1 MNKKRI
7 ISILLLGVIL
17 LSVIS
22 PLFNLQI
29 CYAEVNEYDIKGTED
44 ADDINDFNDRLFAQN
59 AYKIWSVL
67 KTTGMT
73 DEQACGILGVMRAE
87 SARGFAPCV
96 VESYGDYNIYSCNSE
111 EDYNKYCEEISSKF
125 ETDHDALTVKCL
137 KDGYSFTDGEIAT
150 LRSGGTVTKTRYY
163 EGKLTDMTFYP
174 SYFVDGQGYCGIG
187 IPQFTGGGA
196 VALLNWCKE
205 QNCNWYEMD
214 NQLIYMFT
222 VPQSEGGY
230 TGGGMYLYDKDKSV
244 LEIYME
250 ETKGLSLDDCAHWW
264 ARNFEGRSDG
274 ADGDRLTYT
283 HQIYDEFK
291 GKKWDSRYGAK
302 ILDGTG
308 LIGAKINN
316 DIHDKGIVHDVASQ
330 VMIYPQ
336 NSGFIL
342 DADEDTKK
350 NMYNKNVAVFRD
362 YVSKKHEKT
371 DYQSPQYSLY
381 ELFGDDLHWYRYLG
395 EATYAPRMLDRVY
408 SAITQDKLDQLS
420 LINDILFYEGSN
432 YLSCNVYNNRPMV
445 LTSELVDQGN
455 KDPRVSA
462 MATGYFSGYPYTLGS
477 LNMTIAKY
485 AVSLTSLLLGPELL
499 LKIKDIITDLETK
512 PIWNEVFKPIVMI
525 VVGIAMIFFIFSLV
539 KKAKNY
545 AVGKGSARE
554 AISRFIIGV
563 IALGLLGVSFAKP
576 TVMNDVIYKMVT
588 CVDTVFGDVISKFT
602 EGDDVI
608 HISMDSDDVLDV
620 DETKEEKVAMQ
631 ISAFLWKTAI
641 FNPWCR
647 GQFGGLNYDELYTQ
661 YADVDDSKKMEQ
673 SHELV
678 DLEDYSGK
686 PFYNSAYY
694 TGDVTVPV
702 GNSTEIR
709 NWAAYLMSCGSEYHI
724 DYDVIDTIDN
734 LKMEDGDIVV
744 TFPNAKTTAYNPT
757 LMADTF
763 RIVDAQMN
771 IAPEEYNKEITVD
784 KNWADKAYDEMLE
797 SEGLPATP
805 DKYKLV
811 INNYTNSH
819 KLKPKFYSASMAMLF
834 NAALLIFFIPVIWGK
849 FKNFVLMIIVAVQI
863 IYHSIVE
870 LFKENSGFKEYGES
884 FKKALLGYFIACLKC
899 NIMLLFYGTFVDKGF
914 FKMIIYCILCVV
926 VLSFSFKDV
935 RDLGRDVRHKVQQFR
950 NPRS

>member
-1 MNKKRI
+1 
-7 ISILLLGVIL
+7 
-17 LSVIS
+17 
-22 PLFNLQI
+22 
-29 CYAEVNEYDIKGTED
+29 
-44 ADDINDFNDRLFAQN
+44 
-59 AYKIWSVL
+59 
-67 KTTGMT
+67 
-73 DEQACGILGVMRAE
+73 
-87 SARGFAPCV
+87 
-96 VESYGDYNIYSCNSE
+96 
-111 EDYNKYCEEISSKF
+111 
-125 ETDHDALTVKCL
+125 
-137 KDGYSFTDGEIAT
+137 
-150 LRSGGTVTKTRYY
+150 
-163 EGKLTDMTFYP
+163 
-174 SYFVDGQGYCGIG
+174 
-187 IPQFTGGGA
+187 
-196 VALLNWCKE
+196 
-205 QNCNWYEMD
+205 
-214 NQLIYMFT
+214 
-222 VPQSEGGY
+222 
-230 TGGGMYLYDKDKSV
+230 
-244 LEIYME
+244 
-250 ETKGLSLDDCAHWW
+250 
-264 ARNFEGRSDG
+264 
-274 ADGDRLTYT
+274 
-283 HQIYDEFK
+283 
-291 GKKWDSRYGAK
+291 
-302 ILDGTG
+302 
-308 LIGAKINN
+308 
-316 DIHDKGIVHDVASQ
+316 
-330 VMIYPQ
+330 MIYPQ

-420 LINDILFYEGSN
+420 LINDILFYEGNN
-432 YLSCNVYNNRPMV
+432 YLSCNVYNNRPLV

-462 MATGYFSGYPYTLGS
+462 MATGYFNGYPYTLGS

-512 PIWNEVFKPIVMI
+512 PIWNEVFHPIVMI

-576 TVMNDVIYKMVT
+576 TVMNDAIYKMVT

-608 HISMDSDDVLDV
+608 HISMDSDDVMGV

-678 DLEDYSGK
+678 DLEDYSGR

-709 NWAAYLMSCGSEYHI
+709 NWEAYLMSCGSEYHI

-784 KNWADKAYDEMLE
+784 KNWAEKAYDEMLE

-834 NAALLIFFIPVIWGK
+834 NVALLIFFIPVIWGK

-870 LFKENSGFKEYGES
+870 LFKENSGFKEYGEN